1 MKAFG
6 STITTKWEA
15 YEFLQRLLLSRGY
28 GESRALAVIEECE
41 RKSMDAHLQTPT
53 DLMHMVNEA
62 VTPFGGPIEVTKVEQ
77 QQQQQQQQS
86 PPVVVQPI
94 TVAPAPTITTG
105 PTIDEAY
112 TAFIKLKTGAGGT
125 WKQSTENT
133 HRANQRKINVLGL
146 GAIPVAA
153 LTRMDLEDARNEM
166 VEVEGMKAGPVNN
179 VFRYLRQAIQDVD
192 IAYGADNGYNWS
204 RPRQVL
210 SDFKAMKDDA
220 AKVAR
225 HWTGEAVTNA
235 ESAMLSG
242 MVEEQSER
250 STGIRQ
256 SLRVGALWHFRLALA
271 TGARKAELE
280 ELRVKD
286 VLYDEVADKWA
297 LHIRGTKTDAAWR
310 YIPLVDGLLG
320 FPLGEFIEYYK
331 SLPKDDPEGF
341 VIHGRSVTGLTQ
353 DERNKWKLED
363 GTGLTIHG
371 LRHTWAT
378 NVTAMGLDNKAF
390 DAIMGHGGDDGRA
403 LQKRYSTGATELI
416 RKEWLTLHDKLTAVM
431 TGKPTF
437 MV

>member
-1 MKAFG
+1 MMKAFG

-41 RKSMDAHLQTPT
+41 RKSIGAHLQTPT

-62 VTPFGGPIEVTKVEQ
+62 VTPFGGPIEVTKVQ
-77 QQQQQQQQS
+77 QQ
-86 PPVVVQPI
+86 PAPVAVQPI
-94 TVAPAPTITTG
+94 TVPPAASTITTG

-133 HRANQRKINVLGL
+133 HRANQRKINALGL

-204 RPRQVL
+204 RPRQIL

-225 HWTGEAVTNA
+225 HWTGEAITNA
-235 ESAMLSG
+235 EETLLAG

-256 SLRVGALWHFRLALA
+256 SLRVGALWHFRLAL
-271 TGARKAELE
+271 
-280 ELRVKD
+280 V
-286 VLYDEVADKWA
+286 VV
-297 LHIRGTKTDAAWR
+297 
-310 YIPLVDGLLG
+310 
-320 FPLGEFIEYYK
+320 
-331 SLPKDDPEGF
+331 
-341 VIHGRSVTGLTQ
+341 
-353 DERNKWKLED
+353 N
-363 GTGLTIHG
+363 
-371 LRHTWAT
+371 
-378 NVTAMGLDNKAF
+378 
-390 DAIMGHGGDDGRA
+390 
-403 LQKRYSTGATELI
+403 
-416 RKEWLTLHDKLTAVM
+416 
-431 TGKPTF
+431 
-437 MV
+437 

>member
-77 QQQQQQQQS
+77 QQQQQQF

-153 LTRMDLEDARNEM
+153 LTRMDLDDARNEM

-271 TGARKAELE
+271 TGARKAEIE
-280 ELRVKD
+280 ELRIKD